1 MISFCKCKTIS
12 WIFSVV
18 EITHV
23 ISRHGPLYWFRCF
36 LRLLTGLFMWLI
48 ISFSPL
54 YNFSIKKMSYRT
66 FWCIISLQTK
76 KYERKW
82 SCTTNLLYNEKT
94 IIGRLYHY
102 FYIYFEACSIPTA
115 ETLVMLLLSI
125 LTLESADSI
134 RFLYRH
140 FLSKLTDKSLNAFY
154 YACSYA
160 KVDYSRFMNA
170 TASMA
175 LKLRNC

>member
-1 MISFCKCKTIS
+1 
-12 WIFSVV
+12 
-18 EITHV
+18 
-23 ISRHGPLYWFRCF
+23 
-36 LRLLTGLFMWLI
+36 
-48 ISFSPL
+48 
-54 YNFSIKKMSYRT
+54 MSYRT

-115 ETLVMLLLSI
+115 ETLVLLLLSI

-175 LKLRNC
+175 LKLIPKSLETQPVFFMHWWYHCPQIWKEIWGCLKTLWPFHAQRQRLPERTLLCECHALRANVG